1 MAAPGSCGQRL
12 SRCKAALI
20 GYTCNLPTVAGFHV
34 VCLKSA
40 YRDSS
45 NAATLLSRR
54 RCGGIIMRAANLVV
68 TALLAM
74 SLPAIAQQFPEA
86 HGKPAPPPSHG
97 PAPYKAPKAAP
108 AHKTNDIKAPE
119 QIRSSIRSRLNSGTT
134 ATSPAIPMHRM
145 SIPGNHW
152 VGHDTGRNDANYHL
166 DHPWE
171 HGRFSGG
178 FGPSH
183 RWHLAGGG
191 PSRFWFNGWYWSVA
205 PSTSLSVAIGTG
217 PVTTSSSMRIR
228 ITMAGTWPTTCASEP
243 TSTLCISDPNNWRHK
258 LS

>member
-1 MAAPGSCGQRL
+1 
-12 SRCKAALI
+12 
-20 GYTCNLPTVAGFHV
+20 
-34 VCLKSA
+34 
-40 YRDSS
+40 
-45 NAATLLSRR
+45 
-54 RCGGIIMRAANLVV
+54 MRAATLVV

-74 SLPAIAQQFPEA
+74 SLTAIAQQFPEA

-119 QIRSSIRSRLNSGTT
+119 QNPEQHPQPPQQRNYSDKPGHPN
-134 ATSPAIPMHRM
+134 APHVD
-145 SIPGNHW
+145 PGNHW

-183 RWHLAGGG
+183 GWHLAGGG
-191 PSRFWFNGWYWSVA
+191 PNRFWFNGWYWSVA
-205 PSTSLSVAIGTG
+205 PSDFAFAGDWDWAGDDIVIYEDPDHDGWYLAYNVRLGTYIHVMYLG
-217 PVTTSSSMRIR
+217 PQ
-228 ITMAGTWPTTCASEP
+228 
-243 TSTLCISDPNNWRHK
+243 
-258 LS
+258 

>member
-1 MAAPGSCGQRL
+1 MWR
-12 SRCKAALI
+12 
-20 GYTCNLPTVAGFHV
+20 F
-34 VCLKSA
+34 
-40 YRDSS
+40 
-45 NAATLLSRR
+45 
-54 RCGGIIMRAANLVV
+54 IMRAANLVL

-86 HGKPAPPPSHG
+86 HGKPVPPPTRG

-108 AHKTNDIKAPE
+108 PHKTNDIKTPE
-119 QIRSSIRSRLNSGTT
+119 QHSQPEQH
-134 ATSPAIPMHRM
+134 PAPPQQRNY
-145 SIPGNHW
+145 SDKPGHPNAPHVDPVNHW
-152 VGHDTGRNDANYHL
+152 VGHDTGRDDVNYHL

-205 PSTSLSVAIGTG
+205 PVDFAFCGDWDWAGDDIVIYEDPDHDGWYLAYNARLGTYIHVMYLG
-217 PVTTSSSMRIR
+217 PQ
-228 ITMAGTWPTTCASEP
+228 
-243 TSTLCISDPNNWRHK
+243 
-258 LS
+258 